1 MQAMFDDIVQY
12 LEELSHSY
20 CTKWSDIASM
30 SGPRRSA
37 SAEPEFLRFW
47 LEKDRAGSR
56 TENKTR
62 TKYHEQLCDT
72 GK

>member
-1 MQAMFDDIVQY
+1 MFGY
-12 LEELSHSY
+12 
-20 CTKWSDIASM
+20 
-30 SGPRRSA
+30 RRSA

-47 LEKDRAGSR
+47 LEKDKAGSR
-56 TENKTR
+56 TDNKTR